1 MKKTILFAVA
11 LMIAGTVAAQ
21 NEYYSRSSVDTTRNR
36 GEHNVGWIRSHILD
50 NWMVDIQ
57 AGSHLYM
64 GYEDNKG
71 KFLDRLGLD
80 AEIHAGRWIFP
91 MVGVRAGIGFAN
103 SHGFISTGSY
113 LQNRYQLTKDYG
125 NCEGLSTSTFD
136 LGDTTINGA
145 LGGYYWTTDDNSL
158 MKQDWRYFN
167 IGADLMVNLSFMK
180 KYSKVNLERRWNHIV
195 YAGYNIRIGLSENH
209 PQKFSNFIGYSTSD
223 EYKGFKNTNFANEGH
238 IGYICKYALSKH
250 FNLHGDVRLSILE
263 GDFDRERIP
272 GVENFGPDFDFSVM
286 LGMTY
291 DFNLRRENARRKYYV
306 ERGIL
311 PYNVGELPKFIAFV
325 QIEDI
330 DVITKIDTIVIVNYD
345 TIDDLVTMHT
355 YDSLVTYYDTTHSN
369 LVKPIPD
376 DADLDS
382 ILLKRLLPYE
392 MVFFD
397 LDKWDIRAQEEMK
410 IAKMAR
416 IMKAYPNRQFILYG
430 SADSKT
436 GTVKRNIFLS
446 HNRAD
451 IVKNRLVIEYGIPE
465 SQLRCEYLGGILDYD
480 PFILNRTT
488 VIIMDHP
495 VVRDAFEKM
504 KAQRKAG
511 GNVVEF

>member
-1 MKKTILFAVA
+1 M
-11 LMIAGTVAAQ
+11 
-21 NEYYSRSSVDTTRNR
+21 
-36 GEHNVGWIRSHILD
+36 
-50 NWMVDIQ
+50 
-57 AGSHLYM
+57 
-64 GYEDNKG
+64 
-71 KFLDRLGLD
+71 
-80 AEIHAGRWIFP
+80 
-91 MVGVRAGIGFAN
+91 
-103 SHGFISTGSY
+103 
-113 LQNRYQLTKDYG
+113 
-125 NCEGLSTSTFD
+125 
-136 LGDTTINGA
+136 
-145 LGGYYWTTDDNSL
+145 
-158 MKQDWRYFN
+158 
-167 IGADLMVNLSFMK
+167 
-180 KYSKVNLERRWNHIV
+180 
-195 YAGYNIRIGLSENH
+195 
-209 PQKFSNFIGYSTSD
+209 
-223 EYKGFKNTNFANEGH
+223 
-238 IGYICKYALSKH
+238 
-250 FNLHGDVRLSILE
+250 
-263 GDFDRERIP
+263 
-272 GVENFGPDFDFSVM
+272 
-286 LGMTY
+286 
-291 DFNLRRENARRKYYV
+291 
-306 ERGIL
+306 
-311 PYNVGELPKFIAFV
+311 
-325 QIEDI
+325 
-330 DVITKIDTIVIVNYD
+330 IVNYD